1 MRVPAMQGRPPQTS
15 GVLTIKVP
23 ISTIAAIFFDL
34 LSAIASPLFY
44 RMLYTRPK
52 KKRSPNNRAIA

>member
-1 MRVPAMQGRPPQTS
+1 MQGQPPQTS

-23 ISTIAAIFFDL
+23 ISTIATMFFDL

-44 RMLYTRPK
+44 RILSARPK